1 MTEVPEHLLAR
12 SRARREAAGL
22 AEPASAAATD
32 TPTTGGE
39 VAVPGGASPSNV
51 SPAPSAAATPATQ
64 PAAPPPP
71 PPAKPDPPY
80 VRASKER
87 KRIPFWAMPVL
98 MLLPIWG
105 FLYANTLESPPVE
118 GSLARGAKIYTA
130 NCQSCHQA
138 GGVGQG
144 NSFPAL
150 NNGDTE
156 LTFPSYTDQ
165 LDWVKVGAAGH
176 ADTGTYGDPNR
187 PGGQRT
193 LSAFSGSMP
202 AFGSSLTEAQIA
214 DVVRYE
220 REVLSGGKPDPA
232 LVTLTGP

>member
-1 MTEVPEHLLAR
+1 MTEIPEHLLAR

-22 AEPASAAATD
+22 AEPASAAATE

-39 VAVPGGASPSNV
+39 VAVPGGASP
-51 SPAPSAAATPATQ
+51 APSAATPATQ
-64 PAAPPPP
+64 PEAAPPP

-80 VRASKER
+80 VRPSKER

-118 GSLARGAKIYTA
+118 GPLARGAKIYTSQ
-130 NCQSCHQA
+130 CQSCHQA

-156 LTFPSYTDQ
+156 LTFPNYKDH
-165 LDWVKVGAAGH
+165 LEWVKVGAAGH
-176 ADTGTYGDPNR
+176 SDTGTYGDPNR

-193 LSAFSGSMP
+193 LAAFSGTMP
-202 AFGSSLTEAQIA
+202 AFGSTLTEEQIA

-220 REVLSGGKPDPA
+220 REVLSGGKPDPE
-232 LVTLTGP
+232 LVALTGGP